1 MPKTFPAP
9 DSHAGDRELYLVSK
23 NGVEHQAHVLE
34 RHGGEVYVHYVN
46 TDKRLDEWVAE
57 RDVRP
62 AGAHEADGAAS
73 SGASRK
79 RKRGSASASGNGEG
93 SMSRRGSPSSRTGRD
108 SRLGSGS
115 GSAQPEMQNA
125 DAGRASASV
134 ITEEEYD
141 IEHHKQITAKRNF
154 DKVIFGR
161 WEIKTWYFSPYP
173 LTESETDDT
182 GTPSSHTPHSAGRI
196 PGVARSSIRSH
207 GRTSDLLA
215 GGLGRSHGIGQ
226 NSALWV
232 CDRCFKYMADGLS
245 WESHIKKCT
254 RKSPP
259 GRKVYQR
266 GAHIIWEVDGA
277 KEKLYCQNL
286 SLFGKLFIDIKTLFF
301 DCDNFFFY
309 ILTDAD
315 SQRDHVLGF
324 FSKVIIDTAA
334 VLPSSAA
341 DDPLLL
347 CPQEKVSYDDY
358 NLACIVVL
366 PPYQK
371 KGYGML
377 LIEFSASSAVCLLAP
392 SPHRR
397 RRRVCVFVLP
407 LELTFSALAS
417 RALRCSPVPARAPG
431 YELSRRAGKI
441 GTPERPL
448 SDLGLRSYLTYWIST
463 LIRFFRRLL
472 SVLPPDTAQITTTG
486 LTADVADAIAA
497 PSPARDT
504 EDGSSSMSKKKR
516 KSTKGWDGE
525 ELSAAAVAL
534 RTAQANDTNDPMW
547 TALRT
552 VETRA
557 NADGS
562 ATTHVV
568 VRCTLADLA
577 RACNLRVED
586 AAFALNECGL
596 LACRLPPTPNLN
608 LDPKTNSNPNPKHTH
623 NDSDHAPAEGGG
635 GGGGGDVGPALAIT
649 REMVEAAARERDV
662 KRMCMDLAHVL
673 L

>member
-1 MPKTFPAP
+1 MHPA
-9 DSHAGDRELYLVSK
+9 G
-23 NGVEHQAHVLE
+23 QAHVLE
-34 RHGGEVYVHYVN
+34 RHGEDVYVRYVN
-46 TDKRLDEWVAE
+46 MDKRLDEWLPGSE
-57 RDVRP
+57 VRP
-62 AGAHEADGAAS
+62 AGSHEAGMARN
-73 SGASRK
+73 GTGRK
-79 RKRGSASASGNGEG
+79 RKRGSTAGESPRRASSVPEA
-93 SMSRRGSPSSRTGRD
+93 
-108 SRLGSGS
+108 
-115 GSAQPEMQNA
+115 GSAQPES
-125 DAGRASASV
+125 ASAGPV

-141 IEHHKQITAKRNF
+141 IHHHRQITAKRNF

-161 WEIKTWYFSPYP
+161 WQIKTWYFSPYP
-173 LTESETDDT
+173 LAEAEAEDV
-182 GTPSSHTPHSAGRI
+182 GTPGAHTPQSAAKVA
-196 PGVARSSIRSH
+196 GVSRASIRAQ

-215 GGLGRSHGIGQ
+215 GGLGRSHATGQ
-226 NSALWV
+226 HPTLWV
-232 CDRCFKYMADGLS
+232 CDRCFKYMAEGLS
-245 WESHIKKCT
+245 WELHVKKCA
-254 RKSPP
+254 RRSPP

-301 DCDNFFFY
+301 DCDNFLFY

-324 FSKVIIDTAA
+324 FSK
-334 VLPSSAA
+334 
-341 DDPLLL
+341 
-347 CPQEKVSYDDY
+347 EKVSYDDY

-377 LIEFSASSAVCLLAP
+377 LIEFS
-392 SPHRR
+392 
-397 RRRVCVFVLP
+397 
-407 LELTFSALAS
+407 
-417 RALRCSPVPARAPG
+417 

-463 LIRFFRRLL
+463 LVRFFRRLL
-472 SVLPPDTAQITTTG
+472 SVLPPDTAQVVTTG
-486 LTADVADAIAA
+486 PIAEVTDAFVQS
-497 PSPARDT
+497 PSRDT
-504 EDGSSSMSKKKR
+504 EDGSQFSRTKRR

-525 ELSAAAVAL
+525 EIPAAALAA

-547 TALRT
+547 TSLRAL
-552 VETRA
+552 ETTA
-557 NADGS
+557 HADGS

-568 VRCTLADLA
+568 VRCTLADIA
-577 RACNLRVED
+577 RATNLRIDD

-596 LACRLPPTPNLN
+596 LVRRTQPG
-608 LDPKTNSNPNPKHTH
+608 S
-623 NDSDHAPAEGGG
+623 EGGESEG
-635 GGGGGDVGPALAIT
+635 EDRDGDGDSEDLVIAVT
-649 REMVEAAARERDV
+649 REMVEAVAKERDV